1 MALPSQF
8 AQLDGLID
16 LVVEQLV
23 REIEGANVATPP
35 GSTTSTEAS
44 VSAATSRQLNNGQFI
59 ASDPS

>member
-8 AQLDGLID
+8 AQFNGLID

-23 REIEGANVATPP
+23 REIEGAHVATPP

-44 VSAATSRQLNNGQFI
+44 VSSAQSKDLSNGQFS